1 MKIKGIDFNQA
12 MQIPELKQKYDEN
25 PKKFMKEYASKRPID
40 NINVFKLVIWFIGLA
55 IIICIVSSVI
65 INLWH
70 PYPLTNGEYYYR
82 EIPDLLKMVA
92 SAAIGAITGLLVPT
106 PPQNQDNKND

>member
-25 PKKFMKEYASKRPID
+25 PKKFMKEYSSNPMK
-40 NINVFKLVIWFIGLA
+40 NIGVFKIVIRFIGITL
-55 IIICIVSSVI
+55 IICVISGVI
-65 INLWH
+65 INLW
-70 PYPLTNGEYYYR
+70 PPDEITNNEYHFR

-92 SAAIGAITGLLVPT
+92 SAAIGAITGLLVST
-106 PPQNQDNKND
+106 PPQNQNNKSD